1 MAQGYGAWHEQHLR
15 PAGDGFGAAFRGYRI
30 AAGMSTVSMSERLG
44 CVPSYVS
51 RLESGR
57 RNPSI
62 GLVLRIADALH
73 LDRPETVRLL
83 SLAGF
88 IERPLTAEQAA
99 IVAEW
104 TCE

>member
-1 MAQGYGAWHEQHLR
+1 MARGYGVWHEQHLR

-30 AAGMSTVSMSERLG
+30 AAGMSTISMSVRLG
-44 CVPSYVS
+44 CAPSYVS

-57 RNPSI
+57 RRPSI

-73 LDRPETVRLL
+73 LDRAETARLL
-83 SLAGF
+83 SMAGF

-99 IVAEW
+99 VVAEW
-104 TCE
+104 ACE